1 MGESTPAESYASIRA
16 PLLVLRGDAG
26 PLSVRRAGAL
36 VAQAVPGARL
46 ETIAGAGHMGP
57 LTHRNA
63 VDERIAAHVH
73 ASES

>member
-1 MGESTPAESYASIRA
+1 MGESTPAESYTSIHA
-16 PLLVLRGDAG
+16 PLLVLRGDAS

-36 VAQAVPGARL
+36 VAHAVAGARL

-57 LTHRNA
+57 LTHRDPVN
-63 VDERIAAHVH
+63 ERIAAHIH